1 MKRKLTMFLALFFI
15 GIGFT
20 VAQTQVRGTVVDEA
34 GEPVIGAT
42 IQIKGMSRGAVS
54 DIDGNFNL
62 SAPAGGTLIISYVG
76 MQTQEVGVSSNVR
89 VVLQADTGLLD
100 ELIVTAFGG
109 VMKKSSLSGAISSVK
124 GDQLNNLPVQS
135 FDQALAGKT
144 AGVQITQSSGLL
156 ADGVSIRIRGTN
168 SISLS
173 SQPLVVIDGVPVTET
188 TNLNVFNSG
197 NGTRFNPMATINPN
211 DIESMEVLKDAA
223 AAALYG
229 SRAANGVL
237 LITTKRGKEGK
248 TSVSYNGFLGT
259 SKAARLPDL
268 LNAQDFIDI
277 TNEKAANTYGEGVK
291 LADWDENKS
300 ETNWLDRVFRT
311 GSAQNHSLSISG
323 GTKLLSVYASA
334 DWTSQK
340 GISIGNQMDRGSV
353 RLNADA
359 QATDWLKIGISSNY
373 SYTKNKGV
381 LSDGYLAGVTIAGY
395 NAPPNVPEK
404 NADGSYYFDSL
415 GRLGAGNNK
424 ISYNG
429 ANTFLNAFNHPTA
442 TVNLQRNDNI
452 SERILGNV
460 YAEISPVKDLKITSR
475 FAIDHLN
482 NFEDQ
487 YSHPSISGLGRSYN
501 GLVQENI
508 VFIKQWNWQ
517 NFANYNFKIE
527 DHAIALMAGLEY
539 QKRRYQD
546 IYAGAY
552 DFVSDA
558 YQNIL
563 DALFIES
570 MAGGTM
576 NSRGNSSS
584 FGRVNYSWKDR
595 YIFEASYRADS
606 YSGFSKNNRRGYFPG
621 LSAAWRISEE
631 NFMKNV
637 DFFNDLKVRGSWGIV
652 GNSNVGPYA
661 YRTTYGGGLYSD
673 INGLSMNTIGKED
686 LKWERVEK
694 IDLGVD
700 ASFLNGK
707 VNVSFDYWRSNV
719 SDMIL
724 AAPVMHI
731 AGIPGAT
738 LTTGSSIQTNIGS
751 MRNQGIE
758 LQVNTTNVRT
768 NDWLWTSVVNLT
780 TVNNKVLALAGD
792 DILGTACAIVGE
804 PLGVWRVYRYAGVD
818 PQTGRAGYYDKD
830 DKIKYYDPN
839 PAVPTAQKWKYEDGT
854 VASPLGTS
862 DLSVQSGKTGSP
874 KWYGNFDN
882 TVKFRDI
889 DCRIGLQFG
898 GGHYI
903 LNQTNNGLMTFMLNN
918 NIARIKDRWTK
929 AGDITDIPKIY
940 HGDRTSLPSNSTMW
954 LEKAD
959 FLRIRD
965 IELGYTVPRNL
976 SGKIGVSLARLY
988 VRGSNL
994 GVLTK
999 YTGTD
1004 PEIST
1009 NRNQNITV
1017 GIDNRSVPY
1026 PRTITVGVNINL

>member
-15 GIGFT
+15 GIGI
-20 VAQTQVRGTVVDEA
+20 VQAQTQVRGTVVDET
-34 GEPVIGAT
+34 GESAIGAT
-42 IQIKGMSRGAVS
+42 IQVKGTTQGTVTDAN
-54 DIDGNFNL
+54 GNFTIT
-62 SAPAGGTLIISYVG
+62 APTGGTLVVSYVG
-76 MQTQEVGVSSNVR
+76 YTTQEVPVSANVR
-89 VVLQADTGLLD
+89 IVLASDAALL
-100 ELIVTAFGG
+100 EEVIITAYGG
-109 VMKKSSLSGAISSVK
+109 TMRKSSLSGAITSVK

-237 LITTKRGKEGK
+237 LITTKRGREGK
-248 TSVSYNGFLGT
+248 TTVSYNGFIGT
-259 SKAARLPDL
+259 SKATRLPDL

-277 TNEKAANTYGEGVK
+277 TNEKAANTYGAGVK
-291 LADWDENKS
+291 LADWDANKT
-300 ETNWLDRVFRT
+300 ETNWLERVFRT
-311 GSAQNHSLSISG
+311 GLAQNHSLSVSG
-323 GTKLLSVYASA
+323 GTKLMSVYASA
-334 DWTSQK
+334 DWTNQK
-340 GISIGNQMDRGSV
+340 GITIGNQMDRGSV

-359 QATDWLKIGISSNY
+359 QTTEWLKIGISANY

-395 NAPPNVPEK
+395 NAPPNVPEF
-404 NADGSYYFDSL
+404 NADGSYYFDNL
-415 GRLGAGNNK
+415 GRLGAGANRYA
-424 ISYNG
+424 YNG

-452 SERILGNV
+452 SERILANA
-460 YAEISPVKDLKITSR
+460 YAEISPVKGLKITSR
-475 FAIDHLN
+475 FAVDHLN

-487 YSHPSISGLGRSYN
+487 YSHPSISGLGRSYG

-508 VFIKQWNWQ
+508 AFIKQWNWQ
-517 NFANYNFKIE
+517 NFANYNFNID
-527 DHAIALMAGLEY
+527 DHTFALMAGLEY
-539 QKRRYQD
+539 QKRKYQD

-552 DFVSDA
+552 EFVFDT
-558 YQNIL
+558 YQHIL
-563 DALFIES
+563 DGLFTES

-595 YIFEASYRADS
+595 YIFEASFRADS
-606 YSGFSKNNRRGYFPG
+606 YSGFSKTNRRGYFPG
-621 LSAAWRISEE
+621 ASAAWRISQEE
-631 NFMKNV
+631 FMQNV
-637 DFFNDLKVRGSWGIV
+637 NLFSDLKLRGSWGIV

-661 YRTTYGGGLYSD
+661 YRTTYAGGQYAD
-673 INGLSMNTIGKED
+673 INGVSMNVIGNEN

-694 IDLGVD
+694 IDVGID
-700 ASFLNGK
+700 AGFLSGK
-707 VNVSFDYWRSNV
+707 INASFDYWRSNV

-724 AAPVMHI
+724 AAPVMHL
-731 AGIPGAT
+731 AGIPN
-738 LTTGSSIQTNIGS
+738 SSIQTNIGS

-758 LQVNTTNVRT
+758 LQINTINFDTK
-768 NDWLWTSVVNLT
+768 DWRWTSTFNLT

-792 DILGTACAIVGE
+792 DILETASAIVGE
-804 PLGVWRVYRYAGVD
+804 PLGVWRIYRYAGVD

-839 PAVPTAQKWKYEDGT
+839 PAVPQAQRWKFEDGS
-854 VASPLGTS
+854 VATPLGS
-862 DLSVQSGKTGSP
+862 ADLSVQSGKTGTP
-874 KWYGNFDN
+874 TWYGNLDN
-882 TVKFRDI
+882 TVRFRDI
-889 DCRIGLQFG
+889 DLTIGLQYG
-898 GGHYI
+898 GGNYI
-903 LNQTNNGLMTFMLNN
+903 LNQTNAGLMTFMLNN
-918 NIARIKDRWTK
+918 NIERIKDRWTTP
-929 AGDITDIPKIY
+929 GQETDIPKIY
-940 HGDRTSLPSNSTMW
+940 HGDRTSLPSNSTLW

-959 FLRIRD
+959 FLRLRD
-965 IELGYTVPRNL
+965 ITLGYTFPTTL
-976 SGKIGVSLARLY
+976 SNKIGVSLARLF

-994 GVLTK
+994 GVLTN
-999 YTGTD
+999 YSGTD
-1004 PEIST
+1004 PEVST
-1009 NRNQNITV
+1009 NRNQNRLV
-1017 GIDNRSVPY
+1017 GFDNRSVPY
-1026 PRTITVGVNINL
+1026 PRTITFGVNINL

>member
-15 GIGFT
+15 GIGLA

-42 IQIKGMSRGAVS
+42 IQVKGTSQGTVS
-54 DIDGNFNL
+54 DIDGNFTL
-62 SAPAGGTLIISYVG
+62 SAPAGGTLVISYVG
-76 MQTQEVGVSSNVR
+76 YQTQEVPVRANVNI
-89 VVLQADTGLLD
+89 VLKGDSELLD
-100 ELIVTAFGG
+100 EIIVTAYGG

-156 ADGVSIRIRGTN
+156 ADGVSIRVRGTN

-248 TSVSYNGFLGT
+248 TTVSYNAFIGT
-259 SKAARLPDL
+259 SKATRLPDL

-277 TNEKAANTYGEGVK
+277 TNEKAANTYGAGVK
-291 LADWDENKS
+291 LADWDADRS

-311 GSAQNHSLSISG
+311 GTAQNHSVSVSG

-334 DWTSQK
+334 DWANQK

-359 QATDWLKIGISSNY
+359 QTTDWLKIGISANY

-404 NADGSYYFDSL
+404 NADGSYYFDNL
-415 GRLGAGNNK
+415 GRLGAGNNRL
-424 ISYNG
+424 SYNG

-442 TVNLQRNDNI
+442 TVYLQRNDNI
-452 SERILGNV
+452 SERVLGNA
-460 YAEISPVKDLKITSR
+460 YAEISPIKGLKITSR
-475 FAIDHLN
+475 FAIDHIN

-517 NFANYNFKIE
+517 NFANYNFNIG
-527 DHAIALMAGLEY
+527 DHTIALMAGLEY

-552 DFVSDA
+552 EFVFDT

-563 DALFIES
+563 DGLFTES

-576 NSRGNSSS
+576 NSRGNTSS
-584 FGRVNYSWKDR
+584 FGRVNYSWRDR
-595 YIFEASYRADS
+595 YIFEASFRADS
-606 YSGFSKNNRRGYFPG
+606 YSGFSKKNRRGYFPG
-621 LSAAWRISEE
+621 ASAAWRISEE
-631 NFMKNV
+631 DFMENV
-637 DFFNDLKVRGSWGIV
+637 DFFSDLKLRGSWGVV

-661 YRTTYGGGLYSD
+661 YRTTYAGGQYAD
-673 INGLSMNTIGKED
+673 INGVSMNVIGND
-686 LKWERVEK
+686 NLKWERVEK
-694 IDLGVD
+694 IDAGVD
-700 ASFLNGK
+700 ASFLSGK
-707 VNVSFDYWRSNV
+707 INVAFDYWRSNV

-724 AAPVMHI
+724 NAPVMHI

-738 LTTGSSIQTNIGS
+738 LATSSTIQTNIGS

-758 LQVNTTNVRT
+758 LQVNTTNIRT
-768 NDWLWTSVVNLT
+768 NDWQWTSVFNFT
-780 TVNNKVLALAGD
+780 TVNNKVQALAGD
-792 DILGTACAIVGE
+792 DILETASAIVGE
-804 PLGVWRVYRYAGVD
+804 PLGVWRVYEYAGVD
-818 PQTGRAGYYDKD
+818 PQSGRAGYYDKD
-830 DKIKYYDPN
+830 NKIKYYDPN
-839 PAVPTAQKWKYEDGT
+839 PAVPTAEKWKYEDGSL
-854 VASPLGTS
+854 ASPLGSS
-862 DLSVQSGKTGSP
+862 DLKVQSGKTGTP
-874 KWYGNFDN
+874 KWYGNLDN
-882 TVKFRDI
+882 TVRFKDI
-889 DCRIGLQFG
+889 DFTIGLQFG
-898 GGHYI
+898 GGNYL
-903 LNQTNNGLMTFMLNN
+903 LNQTNAGLMTFMLNN
-918 NIARIKDRWTK
+918 NIERIKDRWTTP
-929 AGDITDIPKIY
+929 GQVTDIPKIY
-940 HGDRTSLPSNSTMW
+940 HGDRTSLPSNSTLW

-959 FLRIRD
+959 FLRLRD
-965 IELGYTVPRNL
+965 IELGYTVPSNL
-976 SGKIGVSLARLY
+976 SSKIGVSLARLY

-994 GVLTK
+994 GVLTG

-1009 NRNQNITV
+1009 NRNQNRLV
-1017 GIDNRSVPY
+1017 GFDNRSVPY
-1026 PRTITVGVNINL
+1026 PRTITFGVNINL